1 MRTAKAHSSNRYLT
15 ENEEHSLV
23 RMCTVL
29 GAMGYRLTRDDMHR
43 LADQVVNKNVDPR
56 EHVPISKHV
65 TEGLL
70 MQHSNLVKIV
80 AAASLDP
87 KRARQATEETR
98 NAMFSKLNSYIKLLH
113 ALGDIPWS
121 KYSDIPA
128 ESIYNMDEMGNDTT
142 KHRSKVLYK
151 KTDSSCFEQ
160 ASETRAF
167 MRTSEGDGRMP
178 WHITICLTTRA
189 DGA

>member
-29 GAMGYRLTRDDMHR
+29 GAMGYGLTRDDVHR

-70 MQHSNLVKIV
+70 M
-80 AAASLDP
+80 
-87 KRARQATEETR
+87 
-98 NAMFSKLNSYIKLLH
+98 
-113 ALGDIPWS
+113 
-121 KYSDIPA
+121 
-128 ESIYNMDEMGNDTT
+128 
-142 KHRSKVLYK
+142 
-151 KTDSSCFEQ
+151 
-160 ASETRAF
+160 
-167 MRTSEGDGRMP
+167 
-178 WHITICLTTRA
+178 
-189 DGA
+189 